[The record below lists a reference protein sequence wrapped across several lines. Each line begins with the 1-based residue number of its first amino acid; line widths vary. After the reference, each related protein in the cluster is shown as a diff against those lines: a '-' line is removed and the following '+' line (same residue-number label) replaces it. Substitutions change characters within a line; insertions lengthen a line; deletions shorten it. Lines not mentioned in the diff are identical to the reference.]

1 MDKNT
6 VIGLLLMLAVMIGFS
21 IFMRPSKEE
30 LAAKRV
36 QDSLQQIQD
45 SILLQQKE
53 LAAESAFAVSEQ
65 QKMSDSIKGKELSEN
80 LVVSFFS
87 AGTPVG
93 NISSDS
99 TIVSDSLQNA
109 GVIDSTLSIV
119 KTGNE
124 QFVTLENNKIRLVFN
139 TKGGRIHSAQLK
151 DFSRYTGDS
160 LFLFDGDDSR
170 FNLELYNRNS
180 IRLNTESQYF
190 TPLLKEDGK
199 TLIMR
204 LQGNSSQYLDFVYSL
219 PNDEYMIDFDIR
231 LVGMNN
237 GLHPESLT
245 NFRINWDQ
253 KIRQQEK
260 GRKFEERYARVLYKY
275 EGGDVKKMS
284 EGKDSNDEYSEPLK
298 WIAYKD
304 QYFVTTMIGD
314 KPFDNAIISSKV
326 LSDKEYIKD
335 YKSELM
341 IPITVNPASNEINAG
356 FKYYFGPVHYTTLK
370 SYDKEYKDENLQLSE
385 QVELGYKFVSW
396 VNKWLV
402 IPVFNFFLKQGW
414 NMGLIILILT
424 LMVKIIIF
432 PMTYKSYRSTA
443 KMRVLRPQIKEI
455 EEKYPGQDQETMM
468 KRQQATMEL
477 YNKVGVSPMS
487 GCLPMI
493 LQFPVILALFW
504 FFPSAI
510 ELRHQSFLWADDLST
525 YDSLIS
531 WTGNIPLITNTMGN
545 HISIFCL
552 LMTVVN
558 TIFSVVNMNMSDTGQ
573 QQMAGM
579 KFMPVFMSLFMFF
592 FLNSYPAGL
601 NYYYLLS
608 TLISMILTFMLREFM
623 NEEKLLA
630 QLEANKGKIKK
641 KSGFMSRMEQM
652 QKDQEKVM
660 RQRAKENAKKSYK
673 R

>member
-21 IFMRPSKEE
+21 ILMRPSKEE
-30 LAAKRV
+30 LAVKKV

-53 LAAESAFAVSEQ
+53 LTAEGTFAGSEQ
-65 QKMSDSIKGKELSEN
+65 QKVIDSIGTKDFSDN

-93 NISSDS
+93 NISTDS
-99 TIVSDSLQNA
+99 TVVSDSLYNA
-109 GVIDSTLSIV
+109 GVNDSIFAV
-119 KTGNE
+119 AKTADE
-124 QFVTLENNKIRLVFN
+124 QFVSLENNKIRLIFN
-139 TKGGRIHSAQLK
+139 TKGGKIHSAQLK

-160 LFLFDGDDSR
+160 LLLFEGDDAR

-180 IRLNTESQYF
+180 VRLNTESQYF
-190 TPLLKEDGK
+190 TPIVKEDGK

-204 LQGNSSQYLDFVYSL
+204 LQGNTNQYLDFVYTL
-219 PNDEYMIDFDIR
+219 ANDEYMMDFDIR

-253 KIRQQEK
+253 KVRQQEK
-260 GRKFEERYARVLYKY
+260 GRKFEERYARILYKY
-275 EGGDVKKMS
+275 EGGEVKKMS
-284 EGKDSNDEYSEPLK
+284 EGKDADDEYSEPVK

-304 QYFVTTMIGD
+304 QYFVSTIIGD
-314 KPFDNAIISSKV
+314 KPFDNAIVSSKV

-356 FKYYFGPVHYTTLK
+356 FKYYFGPVNYTTLK

-402 IPVFNFFLKQGW
+402 IPVFNFFLELGW

-424 LMVKIIIF
+424 LMVKLIIF

-455 EEKYPGQDQETMM
+455 EEKYPGQDQDAMM

-477 YNKVGVSPMS
+477 YKKVGVSPMS
-487 GCLPMI
+487 GCLPMV

-545 HISIFCL
+545 HISLFCL
-552 LMTVVN
+552 LMTIVN
-558 TIFSVVNMNMSDTGQ
+558 TIFSVVNMKMSDTGQ

-608 TLISMILTFMLREFM
+608 TLISMLLTFMLREFM

-630 QLEANKGKIKK
+630 QLEANKGKVKK

-652 QKDQEKVM
+652 QKEQEKVM
-660 RQRAKENAKKSYK
+660 RQKAKENAKKNYK